1 MSDIAL
7 QFNNHIINAGDMSAN
22 IPVVTQELSNVLG
35 YCVHAS
41 WTGSSPVGNI
51 IILGGNDLANMKTIS
66 TTAAGGAA
74 GVLLSNNDGIH
85 YNYVQVRYD
94 FTSGTGI
101 LNVYI
106 SGKSY
111 V

>member
-7 QFNNHIINAGDMSAN
+7 QFNNHIISAGDMSAD
-22 IPVVTQELSNVLG
+22 IPAVTQDLSNVLG

-41 WTGSSPVGNI
+41 WTGSSPAGNI
-51 IILGGNDLANMKTIS
+51 VILGGNDLSNMKVVS

-74 GVLLSNNDGIH
+74 GTLLSNNDGIH
-85 YNYVQVRYD
+85 YNYVQVKYT
-94 FTSGTGI
+94 FTSGTGA